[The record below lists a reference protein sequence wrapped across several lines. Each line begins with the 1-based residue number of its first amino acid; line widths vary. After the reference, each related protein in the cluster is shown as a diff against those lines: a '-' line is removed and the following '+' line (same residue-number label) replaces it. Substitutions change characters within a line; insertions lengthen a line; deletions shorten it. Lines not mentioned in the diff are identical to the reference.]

1 MMALDKSLST
11 IFSPQNNN
19 PSLLDKDDWN
29 FIEEISNKFPERRP
43 TILQR
48 FQIFEMLEPQKRPA
62 CALEFRLSRV
72 KTKHV

>member
-29 FIEEISNKFPERRP
+29 LIQN
-43 TILQR
+43 ILNQSTTTR
-48 FQIFEMLEPQKRPA
+48 
-62 CALEFRLSRV
+62 ALCV
-72 KTKHV
+72 I